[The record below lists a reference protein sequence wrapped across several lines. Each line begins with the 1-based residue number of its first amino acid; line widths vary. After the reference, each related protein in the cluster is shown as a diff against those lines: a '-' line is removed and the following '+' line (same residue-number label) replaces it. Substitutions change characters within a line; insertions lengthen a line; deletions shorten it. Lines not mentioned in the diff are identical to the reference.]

1 MNFPGPTC
9 EIVTVTNDRAQY
21 AEMRR
26 SFEAAGFTPE
36 RARFTVHDNSRENRH
51 DPYEVLRSLPADGPE
66 PYIIVCHQDVRLD
79 LGHGYDQFAAQV
91 ALLDAQHPRWV
102 AAGNAGGGEDGRL
115 LLHLDD
121 PTGRW
126 REENLPV
133 NARSLDEN
141 FLLLRRRCAP
151 FCSPGL
157 SGFHLY
163 GTDVCLHAI
172 VRGGT
177 AHVIDFL
184 LSHGSKGNQQTAA
197 FTEAQDRLV
206 RYWEKRFLAG
216 IVRTTC
222 TEFLL
227 SCTRSFHRLMGKRRA
242 RDFFS
247 VRLGNPLIRNPL
259 CPR

>member
-1 MNFPGPTC
+1 MNQPEPSC
-9 EIVTVTNDRAQY
+9 EIVTITNDLAQY

-26 SFEAAGFTPE
+26 SFEEAGFTSE
-36 RARFTVHDNSRENRH
+36 RASFTVHDNSQANRH
-51 DPYEVLRSLPADGPE
+51 DPYEVLRKIPAGGPE
-66 PYIIVCHQDVRLD
+66 PYVIFCHQDVRLD
-79 LGHGYDQFAAQV
+79 LGHGYDQFATQV
-91 ALLDAQHPRWV
+91 ALLNSQHPRWV

-121 PTGRW
+121 PTGQW
-126 REENLPV
+126 RERTLPV

-141 FLLLRRRCAP
+141 FLLLRRACAP

-163 GTDVCLHAI
+163 GTDVCLNAI
-172 VRGGT
+172 VRGGS

-184 LSHGSKGNQQTAA
+184 LSHGSKGNQQTIA
-197 FTEAQDRLV
+197 FVEAQNRLV
-206 RYWEKRFLAG
+206 QHWQKHFLAG

-227 SCTRSFHRLMGKRRA
+227 SCSRFFHALMGKRRA

-247 VRLGNPLIRNPL
+247 LQMGNPLIRNPW

>member
-1 MNFPGPTC
+1 MNAPGPKC
-9 EIVTVTNDRAQY
+9 EIVTVANDLAQY

-26 SFEAAGFTPE
+26 SFEDAGFTTE
-36 RARFTVHDNSRENRH
+36 RARFTVYDNSQGNRH
-51 DPYEVLRSLPADGPE
+51 DPYEVLRSLPANGPE
-66 PYIIVCHQDVRLD
+66 PCVIFCHQDVRLD
-79 LGHGYDQFAAQV
+79 LGHGYDQFTAQV
-91 ALLDAQHPRWV
+91 ALLDARHPSWV
-102 AAGNAGGGEDGRL
+102 AAGNSGGGEDGRL
-115 LLHLDD
+115 RLHLDD
-121 PTGRW
+121 PAGRW
-126 REENLPV
+126 REDLLPASV
-133 NARSLDEN
+133 RSLDEN
-141 FLLLRRRCAP
+141 FLLLRRAHAP

-172 VRGGT
+172 VRGGS

-184 LSHGSKGNQQTAA
+184 LSHGSKGNAYSPA
-197 FTEAQDRLV
+197 FAEARDRLV
-206 RYWEKRFLAG
+206 QHWEKRFLAG

-227 SCTRSFHRLMGKRRA
+227 SCSRSFHALMSKRRA